1 VLLIPRKGGVS
12 YVSPQVDMSKV
23 GPVVAGLV
31 LLVVG
36 LALMG
41 SLPWVVLSWPL
52 TGLTVAFTGLA
63 GLVIAII
70 GLMLLVGQLR
80 KL

>member
-52 TGLTVAFTGLA
+52 TGLTAAFTGLA
-63 GLVIAII
+63 GLVIAVI
-70 GLMLLVGQLR
+70 GVVLLVNQLR
-80 KL
+80 KI